1 MDAYKKAAGE
11 VKAALVAAVNT
22 YLKNETDGEINDYEG
37 FIESLNEKITEA
49 KTELNDKKIALANAK
64 VTLEKA
70 LSGEYGAEVLARK
83 QLEAAMTDLEKAQ
96 NKYAVALK
104 NLETALQIMLV
115 IHQPNNRVSSTL

>member
-1 MDAYKKAAGE
+1 MLIKNAAGE

-104 NLETALQIMLV
+104 NLETALQIMAGDT
-115 IHQPNNRVSSTL
+115 SAE